1 MLCPPRRSR
10 VVFAPRVL
18 LQNLIPTPAL
28 VLSHI
33 LPYDIVYSAG
43 VTLIKEH
50 NPVQARTARM
60 SSSVTNL
67 PFSPSANSKSDPAK
81 PLMRTLSPVLTALHS
96 GPAPTILPVTEDPG
110 PLFSVDAVRRMPPAE
125 VVSTLSAMTRMRL
138 PVGLRSEGLRPA
150 RATTAARR
158 VETTLRALRACLGR
172 GKDGVGGSSVE
183 AHR

>member
-1 MLCPPRRSR
+1 
-10 VVFAPRVL
+10 
-18 LQNLIPTPAL
+18 
-28 VLSHI
+28 
-33 LPYDIVYSAG
+33 
-43 VTLIKEH
+43 
-50 NPVQARTARM
+50 
-60 SSSVTNL
+60 
-67 PFSPSANSKSDPAK
+67 
-81 PLMRTLSPVLTALHS
+81 LHS

-183 AHR
+183 AHG

>member
-1 MLCPPRRSR
+1 
-10 VVFAPRVL
+10 
-18 LQNLIPTPAL
+18 
-28 VLSHI
+28 
-33 LPYDIVYSAG
+33 
-43 VTLIKEH
+43 
-50 NPVQARTARM
+50 M

-138 PVGLRSEGLRPA
+138 PVGLRSEGLRSEGLRPA

-183 AHR
+183 AHG